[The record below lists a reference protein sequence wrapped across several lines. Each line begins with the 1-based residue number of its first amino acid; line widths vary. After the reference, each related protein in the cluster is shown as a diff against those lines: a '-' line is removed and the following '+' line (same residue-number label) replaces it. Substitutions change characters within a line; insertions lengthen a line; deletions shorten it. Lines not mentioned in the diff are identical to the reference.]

1 MNKSKEENNQDI
13 KPVRSEAVSNRGQRR
28 VKGGSMLFSSTIT
41 IVNTIGIVLLGL
53 WFFNTSGSQQQA
65 GKSFIERISMLEENI
80 SIQSSKVDDLIET
93 NSQDLKFINKEIRK
107 LWDLS
112 NKKNRK
118 SISQN
123 LNSIESIEDTLGAL
137 DKEYKTLSAKQRSLN
152 LELAKLEKMQEKLSE
167 SLDIKSPSSEG
178 KDIEARLSELEEAT
192 KSMDLYSQFLI
203 QFIYAFQTVYRRIET
218 FVFSTS
224 LHRITDALK
233 QQSMEEA
240 VYKLSENVP
249 NWSGGTKIGA
259 SLKQFVDEHSMKV
272 VDPATVVL
280 VISDGW
286 DTGEVEVLSESAI
299 LNHHSKITVCRRDDS
314 YVNFTFFCIPNASYL
329 TLL

>member
-118 SISQN
+118 SIAQN
-123 LNSIESIEDTLGAL
+123 LNSIESIEETLGAL

-167 SLDIKSPSSEG
+167 SLDIQSPFPEG
-178 KDIEARLSELEEAT
+178 EDLEDRLADLEEAT
-192 KSMDLYSQFLI
+192 KSMDLYRTQ
-203 QFIYAFQTVYRRIET
+203 VN
-218 FVFSTS
+218 
-224 LHRITDALK
+224 
-233 QQSMEEA
+233 QSI
-240 VYKLSENVP
+240 L
-249 NWSGGTKIGA
+249 
-259 SLKQFVDEHSMKV
+259 SLKEKLNDLELELTNFSSKE
-272 VDPATVVL
+272 AT
-280 VISDGW
+280 SN
-286 DTGEVEVLSESAI
+286 E
-299 LNHHSKITVCRRDDS
+299 
-314 YVNFTFFCIPNASYL
+314 
-329 TLL
+329 

>member
-41 IVNTIGIVLLGL
+41 LVNTIGIVLLGL

-65 GKSFIERISMLEENI
+65 GKSFIERISMLEESI
-80 SIQSSKVDDLIET
+80 SIQSSKVDDLTET

-123 LNSIESIEDTLGAL
+123 LNSIESIEETLGVL

-152 LELAKLEKMQEKLSE
+152 LELAKLEKMQEKLNE
-167 SLDIKSPSSEG
+167 SLDFESSSFEDE
-178 KDIEARLSELEEAT
+178 DIEDRLADLEEAN
-192 KSMDLYSQFLI
+192 KSIDLYRTQ
-203 QFIYAFQTVYRRIET
+203 VN
-218 FVFSTS
+218 
-224 LHRITDALK
+224 
-233 QQSMEEA
+233 QSI
-240 VYKLSENVP
+240 L
-249 NWSGGTKIGA
+249 
-259 SLKQFVDEHSMKV
+259 SLKEKLNDLELEITNFSSQE
-272 VDPATVVL
+272 AT
-280 VISDGW
+280 SN
-286 DTGEVEVLSESAI
+286 E
-299 LNHHSKITVCRRDDS
+299 
-314 YVNFTFFCIPNASYL
+314 
-329 TLL
+329 

>member
-65 GKSFIERISMLEENI
+65 GKSFIERISMLEDSI
-80 SIQSSKVDDLIET
+80 SIQSIKVDDLTET

-123 LNSIESIEDTLGAL
+123 LNSIESIEETLSIL

-167 SLDIKSPSSEG
+167 SLDIESSSSEDE
-178 KDIEARLSELEEAT
+178 DIEVRLADLEEAT
-192 KSMDLYSQFLI
+192 KSMDLYRTQ
-203 QFIYAFQTVYRRIET
+203 VN
-218 FVFSTS
+218 
-224 LHRITDALK
+224 
-233 QQSMEEA
+233 QSI
-240 VYKLSENVP
+240 L
-249 NWSGGTKIGA
+249 
-259 SLKQFVDEHSMKV
+259 SLKEKLNDLELEITNFSSQE
-272 VDPATVVL
+272 AT
-280 VISDGW
+280 SN
-286 DTGEVEVLSESAI
+286 E
-299 LNHHSKITVCRRDDS
+299 
-314 YVNFTFFCIPNASYL
+314 
-329 TLL
+329 

>member
-80 SIQSSKVDDLIET
+80 SIQSTKVDDLTET
-93 NSQDLKFINKEIRK
+93 NSQDLKFVNKEIRK

-123 LNSIESIEDTLGAL
+123 LNSIESIEETLGTL

-167 SLDIKSPSSEG
+167 SLDIQSPFPEG
-178 KDIEARLSELEEAT
+178 EDLEDRLVDLEEAT
-192 KSMDLYSQFLI
+192 KSIDLYRTQ
-203 QFIYAFQTVYRRIET
+203 VN
-218 FVFSTS
+218 
-224 LHRITDALK
+224 
-233 QQSMEEA
+233 QSI
-240 VYKLSENVP
+240 L
-249 NWSGGTKIGA
+249 
-259 SLKQFVDEHSMKV
+259 SLKEKLNDLELELTNFSSKE
-272 VDPATVVL
+272 AT
-280 VISDGW
+280 SN
-286 DTGEVEVLSESAI
+286 E
-299 LNHHSKITVCRRDDS
+299 
-314 YVNFTFFCIPNASYL
+314 
-329 TLL
+329 

>member
-80 SIQSSKVDDLIET
+80 SIQSSKVDDLTET

-123 LNSIESIEDTLGAL
+123 LNSIESIEETLSIL

-167 SLDIKSPSSEG
+167 SLDIKSSSSEDE
-178 KDIEARLSELEEAT
+178 DIEVRLADLEEAT
-192 KSMDLYSQFLI
+192 KSMDLYRTQ
-203 QFIYAFQTVYRRIET
+203 VN
-218 FVFSTS
+218 
-224 LHRITDALK
+224 
-233 QQSMEEA
+233 QSI
-240 VYKLSENVP
+240 L
-249 NWSGGTKIGA
+249 
-259 SLKQFVDEHSMKV
+259 SLKEKLNDLELEITNFSSQE
-272 VDPATVVL
+272 AT
-280 VISDGW
+280 SN
-286 DTGEVEVLSESAI
+286 E
-299 LNHHSKITVCRRDDS
+299 
-314 YVNFTFFCIPNASYL
+314 
-329 TLL
+329 

>member
-80 SIQSSKVDDLIET
+80 SIQSTKVDDLIET

-123 LNSIESIEDTLGAL
+123 LNSIESIEDTLGTL

-167 SLDIKSPSSEG
+167 SLDIQSPFSEG
-178 KDIEARLSELEEAT
+178 EDLEDRLSDLEEAT
-192 KSMDLYSQFLI
+192 KSMDLYRTQ
-203 QFIYAFQTVYRRIET
+203 VN
-218 FVFSTS
+218 
-224 LHRITDALK
+224 
-233 QQSMEEA
+233 QSI
-240 VYKLSENVP
+240 L
-249 NWSGGTKIGA
+249 
-259 SLKQFVDEHSMKV
+259 SLKEKLNDLELEITNFSSQE
-272 VDPATVVL
+272 AT
-280 VISDGW
+280 SND
-286 DTGEVEVLSESAI
+286 
-299 LNHHSKITVCRRDDS
+299 
-314 YVNFTFFCIPNASYL
+314 
-329 TLL
+329 

>member
-80 SIQSSKVDDLIET
+80 SAQSSKVDDLIET

-118 SISQN
+118 SIAQN
-123 LNSIESIEDTLGAL
+123 LNSIESIEETIAAL

-167 SLDIKSPSSEG
+167 SLDIQSPFSESE
-178 KDIEARLSELEEAT
+178 DLEDRLADLEAAT
-192 KSMDLYSQFLI
+192 KSMDLYRTQ
-203 QFIYAFQTVYRRIET
+203 VN
-218 FVFSTS
+218 
-224 LHRITDALK
+224 
-233 QQSMEEA
+233 QSI
-240 VYKLSENVP
+240 L
-249 NWSGGTKIGA
+249 
-259 SLKQFVDEHSMKV
+259 SLKEKLNDLELELINFSSKE
-272 VDPATVVL
+272 AT
-280 VISDGW
+280 SN
-286 DTGEVEVLSESAI
+286 E
-299 LNHHSKITVCRRDDS
+299 
-314 YVNFTFFCIPNASYL
+314 
-329 TLL
+329 

>member
-80 SIQSSKVDDLIET
+80 STQSSKVDDLIET

-118 SISQN
+118 SIAQN
-123 LNSIESIEDTLGAL
+123 LNSIESIEETLAAL

-152 LELAKLEKMQEKLSE
+152 LELAKLEKMQEKFSE
-167 SLDIKSPSSEG
+167 SLDIQSPFSEG
-178 KDIEARLSELEEAT
+178 EDLEERLADLEEAT
-192 KSMDLYSQFLI
+192 KSMDLYRTQ
-203 QFIYAFQTVYRRIET
+203 VN
-218 FVFSTS
+218 
-224 LHRITDALK
+224 
-233 QQSMEEA
+233 QSI
-240 VYKLSENVP
+240 L
-249 NWSGGTKIGA
+249 
-259 SLKQFVDEHSMKV
+259 SLKEKLNDLELELTNFSSKE
-272 VDPATVVL
+272 AT
-280 VISDGW
+280 SN
-286 DTGEVEVLSESAI
+286 E
-299 LNHHSKITVCRRDDS
+299 
-314 YVNFTFFCIPNASYL
+314 
-329 TLL
+329 

>member
-80 SIQSSKVDDLIET
+80 SIQSSKVDDLTET

-123 LNSIESIEDTLGAL
+123 LNSIESIEETLGAL

-152 LELAKLEKMQEKLSE
+152 LELAKLEKMQEKLNE
-167 SLDIKSPSSEG
+167 SLDIESTSSEG
-178 KDIEARLSELEEAT
+178 EDIEARLADLEEAT
-192 KSMDLYSQFLI
+192 KSMDLYRTQ
-203 QFIYAFQTVYRRIET
+203 VN
-218 FVFSTS
+218 
-224 LHRITDALK
+224 
-233 QQSMEEA
+233 QSI
-240 VYKLSENVP
+240 L
-249 NWSGGTKIGA
+249 
-259 SLKQFVDEHSMKV
+259 SLKEKLNDLELEITNFSSQE
-272 VDPATVVL
+272 AT
-280 VISDGW
+280 SN
-286 DTGEVEVLSESAI
+286 E
-299 LNHHSKITVCRRDDS
+299 
-314 YVNFTFFCIPNASYL
+314 
-329 TLL
+329 

>member
-65 GKSFIERISMLEENI
+65 GQSFIERISMLEENI
-80 SIQSSKVDDLIET
+80 STQSNKVDDLIET

-118 SISQN
+118 SIAQN
-123 LNSIESIEDTLGAL
+123 LNSIESIEETLGAL

-167 SLDIKSPSSEG
+167 SLDIQSPFPEG
-178 KDIEARLSELEEAT
+178 EDLEDRLADLEEAT
-192 KSMDLYSQFLI
+192 KSMDLYRTQ
-203 QFIYAFQTVYRRIET
+203 VN
-218 FVFSTS
+218 
-224 LHRITDALK
+224 
-233 QQSMEEA
+233 QSI
-240 VYKLSENVP
+240 L
-249 NWSGGTKIGA
+249 
-259 SLKQFVDEHSMKV
+259 SLKEKLNDLELELTNFSSKE
-272 VDPATVVL
+272 AT
-280 VISDGW
+280 SN
-286 DTGEVEVLSESAI
+286 E
-299 LNHHSKITVCRRDDS
+299 
-314 YVNFTFFCIPNASYL
+314 
-329 TLL
+329 